1 MNKSRNNVFI
11 FYRSNDEVLSIL
23 ENTKPALS
31 YDVLIS
37 VGKAGNDMTL
47 VQTKNYS
54 SEIVG
59 VWQSERITDF
69 YFVFNDDATCISLY
83 NNKNY
88 EKDGKYQLSGT
99 TLSRN
104 WMKGKKPKYEDLE
117 ILEFN
122 KDKVVFKDGNKE
134 EIFLRIK

>member
-1 MNKSRNNVFI
+1 
-11 FYRSNDEVLSIL
+11 
-23 ENTKPALS
+23 
-31 YDVLIS
+31 
-37 VGKAGNDMTL
+37 MTL
-47 VQTKNYS
+47 VQTKNYI

>member
-47 VQTKNYS
+47 VQTKNYI